1 MWSKEDEWCILCAH
15 LLLYVY
21 VALREAK
28 AILEERVKKRGLRA
42 GQFASKERV
51 TSSPSTSPVPPNPVK
66 WAVNRWIK
74 FVHVGCS
81 SLLSVLKNN
90 STETF
95 DG

>member
-1 MWSKEDEWCILCAH
+1 MLCT
-15 LLLYVY
+15 YVY

-28 AILEERVKKRGLRA
+28 AILDERVKKRGFRA

-51 TSSPSTSPVPPNPVK
+51 TSSPSISPVPVK

-81 SLLSVLKNN
+81 SLLSVLKDIL
-90 STETF
+90 E
-95 DG
+95 

>member
-21 VALREAK
+21 IALREAK

-51 TSSPSTSPVPPNPVK
+51 TSSPLTSPVPVK
-66 WAVNRWIK
+66 WAINRNLCTWAVLHYFLFLRIILQK
-74 FVHVGCS
+74 
-81 SLLSVLKNN
+81 LLMGKN
-90 STETF
+90 
-95 DG
+95 